1 MSSKILKGKKGII
14 FGALNEQSIAW
25 QVALKCKAEGA
36 DIILSNLPIA
46 IRFCDT
52 QQLAEQINAPVF
64 GADITKIKDIE
75 KLYDFSIGHF
85 KGEKIDFMLH
95 SVANSLNIR
104 KKHEYTDLNYDFLNK
119 TLDVSAISFH
129 KLLQVAFEKDI
140 LNDWASVVAMSY
152 IAAQRIFP
160 QYNEM
165 ADAKV
170 LLEGIARNFGYHY
183 GVRRKVR
190 INTVSQSPTMTRSGA
205 GIDGFLQFMEYTEAM
220 SPLGNAPAEDLA
232 AFCAMLFSDYTKF
245 ITMQN
250 LYHDGGFST
259 TGLTDK
265 LVENI
270 ALKNGKVKL
279 DENKLK
285 K

>member
-1 MSSKILKGKKGII
+1 MGNNILKGKKGII

-25 QVALKCKAEGA
+25 QVALKCKEEGA
-36 DIILSNLPIA
+36 DIVLSNLPIA
-46 IRFCDT
+46 IRFSNT
-52 QQLAEQINAPVF
+52 RQLADLVQAPIF
-64 GADITKIKDIE
+64 EADVTKVKDIE
-75 KLYDFSIGHF
+75 KLYDLSVSHF
-85 KGEKIDFMLH
+85 KNGKIDFMFH

-104 KKHEYTDLNYDFLNK
+104 KKHHYTDLNYDFLEK

-129 KLLQVAFEKDI
+129 KLLQVAYQKDI
-140 LNDWASVVAMSY
+140 LNEWASVVAMSY

-160 QYNEM
+160 AYNEM

-183 GVRRKVR
+183 GSRRKVR
-190 INTVSQSPTMTRSGA
+190 INTISQSPVRTRSGE
-205 GIDGFLQFMEYTEAM
+205 GIDGFLQFMDYANDM
-220 SPLGNAPAEDLA
+220 SPLGNAPVENLA
-232 AFCAMLFSDYTKF
+232 AFCTMLFSDYTRY

-250 LYHDGGFST
+250 IFHDGGFSS

-265 LVENI
+265 LIDNMT
-270 ALKNGKVKL
+270 AR
-279 DENKLK
+279 K

>member
-1 MSSKILKGKKGII
+1 MGNNILAGKKGII

-25 QVALKCKAEGA
+25 QVALKCKEEGA
-36 DIILSNLPIA
+36 DIVLSNLPIA
-46 IRFCDT
+46 IRFSNT
-52 QQLAEQINAPVF
+52 RQLADLVQAPIF
-64 GADITKIKDIE
+64 EADVTKVKDIE
-75 KLYDFSIGHF
+75 KLYDLSVSHF
-85 KGEKIDFMLH
+85 KNGKIDFMFH

-104 KKHEYTDLNYDFLNK
+104 KKHHYTDLNYDFLEK

-129 KLLQVAFEKDI
+129 KLLQVAYQKDI
-140 LNDWASVVAMSY
+140 LNEWASVVAMSY

-160 QYNEM
+160 AYNEM

-183 GVRRKVR
+183 GSRRKVR
-190 INTVSQSPTMTRSGA
+190 INTISQSPVRTRSGE
-205 GIDGFLQFMEYTEAM
+205 GIDGFLKFMDYANDM
-220 SPLGNAPAEDLA
+220 SPLGNAPVENLA
-232 AFCAMLFSDYTKF
+232 AFCTMLFSDYTRY

-250 LYHDGGFST
+250 IYHDGGFSS

-265 LVENI
+265 LIDNMT
-270 ALKNGKVKL
+270 AR
-279 DENKLK
+279 K